1 MYIGGRNAGCG
12 FEAPA
17 DFSQSFIPLV
27 GVDPDKQFT
36 AFKRERRRGK
46 ENTGK
51 RKSQE
56 RSDHRLSLILISE
69 PTRQA
74 ENLYDVLCL
83 KKINV
88 IP

>member
-1 MYIGGRNAGCG
+1 MVVLGGEIVRRLHGHRNAGFG

-56 RSDHRLSLILISE
+56 RSDHRYR
-69 PTRQA
+69 P
-74 ENLYDVLCL
+74 V
-83 KKINV
+83 V
-88 IP
+88 IV